1 MSIMAALLYDLRV
14 AVRGLLKARGFSI
27 IAVLTLGVAIGAVT
41 AIFSVVDGV
50 LLRPLPYPHP
60 DRIVTMAALVRP
72 QVGGGEAPFSDRG
85 YWFFVHQNHVY
96 SEFGGYEGG
105 NFQVPLTGDG
115 PPIQV
120 DVAVMTTSAFKVIGA
135 SPLRGRLPSD
145 EEGAPGGPR
154 VVLLSHRL
162 WLDRYGGDP
171 GIVGKSIEVNG
182 ESRQVIGIM
191 PSGYDF
197 PTPSTDVWV
206 PDQLDPASPNF
217 GGHHIRGIA
226 RLAPGKTVAGALK
239 DAEGLIA
246 RFGEVGYGPSWFTG
260 VFTGKASVKTLK
272 DSIVGDSRRPLWI
285 LFGTVACVLLI
296 ACSNVANLLLVRA
309 EGRTRETG
317 VRLALG
323 SSRFRL
329 AQYVLLESL
338 VLALAGGALGVFLAW
353 LGTRALIAAAPASIP
368 RLGDIGIRTS
378 VLAFT
383 AAISVFSGLLFGVLP
398 ALKAGSKKG
407 YAALR
412 DGGRGTTIG
421 RDRHRARALLVVGQ
435 VALALVLLVG
445 SGLMVRS
452 FQRLRDVD
460 PGFRARGVMTFR
472 VSPPPNKYADAEA
485 TARFYD
491 QLIQRLKAI
500 PGVTAVGGINT
511 LPLTGG
517 GAILT
522 TNIDEFPTSA
532 GEFPPTFLVR
542 RATPG
547 YFEAMGIP
555 VVEGRAFEPD
565 DHHLRLGSL
574 IISKSIKQ
582 RYWPRVSALGKRI
595 TTAGAPARS
604 VGVVGDVHDGS
615 LDKAADQIIYK
626 PLLDSVGGG
635 VRAMT
640 MVVRSGRAPA
650 SLTTDIRK
658 AVTELDADLPITEL
672 RPMSDVVADSLNR
685 TTFTMWLLV
694 LAAFV
699 ALFLGSVGIYGV
711 LSYVATQRVPEMGV
725 RLAMGAD
732 AMKIRTMILQ
742 EGVLLAAAGIAI
754 GVAGAEWLGRFLK
767 VLLFQ
772 ISPTDP
778 MVLAGGAVVFLLVA
792 VLASLVPA
800 ERAAR
805 TPPAV
810 ALRGE

>member
-1 MSIMAALLYDLRV
+1 MGSVLYDLRV
-14 AVRGLLKARGFSI
+14 AVRGLIKARGFSI
-27 IAVLTLGVAIGAVT
+27 IAVVTLGVAIGAVT

-50 LLRPLPYPHP
+50 LLRPLPYPEA
-60 DRIVTMAALVRP
+60 DRIVRVAALVRP

-96 SEFGGYEGG
+96 SAFGGYEGG
-105 NFQVPLTGDG
+105 SVQVPLTGDG
-115 PPIQV
+115 PPLQV
-120 DVAVMTTSAFKVIGA
+120 DVGVMTTSAFKVLGT

-145 EEGAPGGPR
+145 EEGAPGGPQ
-154 VVLLSHRL
+154 VALLSYHL
-162 WLDRYGGDP
+162 WLDRYGADP
-171 GIVGKSIEVNG
+171 AVIGKSIDLNG
-182 ESRQVIGIM
+182 ASREVIGVM
-191 PSGYDF
+191 PPRYDF
-197 PTPSTDVWV
+197 PAPSTDVWV
-206 PDQLDPASPNF
+206 PDPLDPASTNF
-217 GGHHIRGIA
+217 GGHHIQGIA
-226 RLAPGKTVAGALK
+226 RLAPGKTVQSAVS

-272 DSIVGDSRRPLWI
+272 DTIVGDARRPLWI
-285 LFGTVACVLLI
+285 LLGTVAFVLLI

-323 SSRFRL
+323 SSRLRL
-329 AQYVLLESL
+329 AQYVLLESV
-338 VLALAGGALGVFLAW
+338 VLALAGGALGVLLAW
-353 LGTRALIAAAPASIP
+353 LLTQVLVAMAPASIP
-368 RLGDIGIRTS
+368 RLDDIGIRGS
-378 VLAFT
+378 VLAFS
-383 AAISVFSGLLFGVLP
+383 AGVAIFSGLLFGVLP
-398 ALKAGSKKG
+398 ALKAGSKRG

-421 RDRHRARALLVVGQ
+421 RDRHHARALLVVGQ

-460 PGFRARGVMTFR
+460 PGFRAKGVMTFR
-472 VSPPPNKYADAEA
+472 VSPPPNKYPDAEA

-491 QLIQRLKAI
+491 QLIARLQAI
-500 PGVTAVGGINT
+500 PGVTSAGGINT

-522 TNIDEFPTSA
+522 TIIDEFPPSA
-532 GEFPPTFLVR
+532 GEFPPTFLIR

-547 YFEAMGIP
+547 YFKAMGIP

-582 RYWPRVSALGKRI
+582 RYWPRTSALGKRI
-595 TTAGAPARS
+595 TTAGAPART

-615 LDKAADQIIYK
+615 LDKPADQIIYK

-635 VRAMT
+635 VRALTMT
-640 MVVRSGRAPA
+640 VRTSRDPA
-650 SLTTDIRK
+650 SLTTEIRK
-658 AVTELDADLPITEL
+658 TVTELDPDLPITEL
-672 RPMSDVVADSLNR
+672 RSMDDVVGDSLNR
-685 TTFTMWLLV
+685 TTFTMSLLV
-694 LAAFV
+694 LAALI

-711 LSYVATQRVPEMGV
+711 LSYVAAQRVPEIGV
-725 RLAMGAD
+725 RLALGAD
-732 AMKIRTMILQ
+732 RMKIRAMVLR
-742 EGVLLAAAGIAI
+742 EGILLAAAGIAI
-754 GVAGAEWLGRFLK
+754 GVAGAEVLGRFLGS
-767 VLLFQ
+767 LLFQ
-772 ISPTDP
+772 VSPSDP
-778 MVLAGGAVVFLLVA
+778 VVLAGGSLVFLVVALVA
-792 VLASLVPA
+792 SVVPA